1 MVAFLLPILLIL
13 VCQVLGINDF
23 NSDPDIVNASLQF
36 QKLSHNALKTS
47 LNTVIEEASRDRNSN
62 CTLETLRVRRNW
74 KAFTKTEKRSYIEA
88 FLCLTEIPTIT
99 PRYLAPG
106 TRSRFDDFVAVHI
119 NQSYHIHR
127 DGLFFAW
134 HRYFIWE
141 HEQALRNECNYTGDY
156 PYWDWAADANDLEK
170 SEVFDGSDTSLSG
183 DGVYIPNEPD
193 IGARLPGN
201 YPPLWLPPGTG
212 GGCVTSGPFVNLTV
226 NLGPSF
232 LAVSGDNITRAS
244 NPLDYNPRCLKRD
257 LTTSILQ
264 MYVNYTSIMYLLDES
279 HIIWE
284 LEDGIQGSPIGV
296 GLHGGGHYCMG
307 GDPGR
312 DTDASAGDPA
322 FYHHH
327 SMIDRVWW
335 IWQNMDWKVRR
346 NAISGTSTFMDTPH
360 SPNVTLDYPL
370 DLEYANRNRGPV
382 HLRDIMSTTS
392 GPFCYVYL

>member
-1 MVAFLLPILLIL
+1 M
-13 VCQVLGINDF
+13 
-23 NSDPDIVNASLQF
+23 VNASIEF
-36 QKLSHNALKTS
+36 QELSDHALNTS
-47 LNTVIEEASRDRNSN
+47 LNRVVEESPRHRHNN
-62 CTLETLRVRRNW
+62 CTLETLRVRRDW
-74 KAFTKTEKRSYIEA
+74 KTFTPTEKRSYIDA
-88 FLCLTEIPTIT
+88 FLCLTELPAIT
-99 PRYLAPG
+99 PRHLAPG
-106 TRSRFDDFVAVHI
+106 VRSRFDDFVAVHI

-134 HRYFIWE
+134 HRLFVWE
-141 HEQALRNECNYTGDY
+141 HEEALRNECNYTGDY
-156 PYWDWAADANDLEK
+156 PYWNWAADANDIEK

-183 DGVYIPNEPD
+183 NGVYIPNQPN
-193 IGARLPGN
+193 IAARLLGD

-232 LAVSGDNITRAS
+232 LAVPGDNITRAS

-257 LTTSILQ
+257 LTTSIVQ
-264 MYVNYTSIMYLLDES
+264 MYVNYTSIMDLLHDS

-284 LEDGIQGSPIGV
+284 LEDLIQGSPIGV
-296 GLHGGGHYCMG
+296 GLHGGGHYSMG

-327 SMIDRVWW
+327 GMIDRVWW
-335 IWQNMDWKVRR
+335 IWQNMDWKNRQD
-346 NAISGTSTFMDTPH
+346 AISGTSTFMDTPH
-360 SPNVTLDYPL
+360 SPNVTLDYLL
-370 DLEYANRNRGPV
+370 DVGYANGNRGPV
-382 HLRDIMSTTS
+382 HLRDLMSTTS